1 MFPEMENDSAEGRDR
16 HWKEL
21 RKKPQTNYKPKSRI
35 CGSKPSAGVNSPFT
49 PVYKFSQE
57 L

>member
-1 MFPEMENDSAEGRDR
+1 MQYYVSQMENDSAEGRGR

-21 RKKPQTNYKPKSRI
+21 RKKPKNKYKTKTQI

-49 PVYKFSQE
+49 PV
-57 L
+57 